1 MLRSSDGEMDD
12 TGFLQVQHTLKDHF
26 RFFPVKEAFWR
37 QSLRRFLLTGG
48 MEMEEKKTEQ
58 L

>member
-1 MLRSSDGEMDD
+1 MDD

-26 RFFPVKEAFWR
+26 RFFPVKEASWR

-48 MEMEEKKTEQ
+48 MEMEEEKTEQ